1 MRADRVGPDRHHQS
15 RCSASARRL
24 HLCSGTGN
32 RRDRRHEIILEGNRF
47 VLSGGTIEFVNP
59 MQTEPVLNLSI
70 TTTIQEYD
78 IDLRFQGPVE
88 QMHTEY
94 TSNPSL
100 PPADII
106 HLLAF
111 GSTTEAAANN
121 PTPANQEAESLIASQ
136 VSSQLTSRI
145 SKVAGI
151 SQLSISPVLQGGSAE
166 GPAGADITIRQRVT
180 GKLFITFSTN
190 VAATQDQIIQ
200 GQYQLSPRVAISATR
215 DENGGFGVNALIKKT
230 W

>member
-1 MRADRVGPDRHHQS
+1 M
-15 RCSASARRL
+15 
-24 HLCSGTGN
+24 
-32 RRDRRHEIILEGNRF
+32 
-47 VLSGGTIEFVNP
+47 LSGGTIEFVNP

-200 GQYQLSPRVAISATR
+200 GQYQLSPRVAISATH
-215 DENGGFGVNALIKKT
+215 DENGGFGVDALIKKT